1 MCIKNPI
8 EIIDTDDIVRLLDA
22 TRAKHRLTND
32 DQLGR
37 LLGVSGQ
44 AIYRWRRG
52 QISRSARILATL
64 MRENEQS
71 TAA

>member
-1 MCIKNPI
+1 MCGKDPI
-8 EIIDTDDIVRLLDA
+8 EIIDTDDIIRLLDA
-22 TRAKHRLTND
+22 TRSRHQLTND
-32 DQLGR
+32 DQLGC

-52 QISRSARILATL
+52 QISKSARVLATL
-64 MRENEQS
+64 MREIEQS

>member
-1 MCIKNPI
+1 MIPI
-8 EIIDTDDIVRLLDA
+8 EIIDIPDIVRILDQA
-22 TRAKHRLTND
+22 RQRHQLTSD

-52 QISRSARILATL
+52 QISKSARILATL
-64 MRENEQS
+64 MRDLAAVS